1 MNEYDIAAAFETIE
15 QELIS
20 SMIRNMDRH
29 RAEEIKEG
37 YDWSMWQ
44 TEQLKALEKYKLEN
58 QKKYSK
64 QFKSIN
70 AQIGELIWQAR
81 QQGSMKQEE
90 QILRAIKKGF
100 KSYKPASAAMQAEFF
115 KLNTR
120 KLEALIKATSN
131 DMKKAE
137 TAVLR
142 MANDQYR
149 KAIFNAQVYANSGAG
164 AYEKAIDMAAKD
176 MLSRGLNC
184 IEYKNGARHTLPD
197 YADMAIRTASKRAY
211 LQGEG
216 EKRQEWGISTVI
228 VAKRGSACPK
238 CLPFVEKVLIDDVWS
253 GGKASDGPY
262 PLMSAAIAR
271 GLYHPRCKDSHS
283 TYFPGISTAEDTWT
297 KKELRAIDQRYKQE
311 QDYQYAKRQV
321 DKFGRLEEYSLDREN
336 QEKYKNKADE
346 WSRTLQSDI
355 IQEGAFKNLVIDQLP
370 AMDSINDSLGRK
382 VFAEQLIDRLG
393 IDRSNV
399 PIKLRKMD
407 ARGGCSYYPKTDK
420 GVCEYIEYALQADD
434 ERALPYQVKTAFHE
448 SYHFSLQGH
457 KWDAVKGGR
466 PNEKWRVM
474 EETFAEVAA
483 HHAAELYGIEE
494 KLAPAYSDIL
504 AKTLPRLK
512 RLPKFKGCSTVSD
525 FGKIAW
531 KDRLLGNS
539 GVWDNLYDDV
549 FSLDFDERSY
559 YKQYFKSI
567 GLHEKELLNKFFEN
581 NPKLQQYKEMLKE
594 DLKSALYKIDHGIPL
609 ESLSNNEQIIFSN
622 MIANI
627 MWKEGIK

>member
-1 MNEYDIAAAFETIE
+1 MNEYDIAAAFEVIE

-29 RAEEIKEG
+29 RAEELKEG
-37 YDWSMWQ
+37 YEWSMWQ
-44 TEQLKALEKYKLEN
+44 TEQLKAFEKYKLEN
-58 QKKYSK
+58 QKKYGK

-70 AQIGELIWQAR
+70 GQIEELIWQAR
-81 QQGSMKQEE
+81 QKGGLKQEE
-90 QILRAIKKGF
+90 QILRAIKNGF
-100 KSYKPASAAMQAEFF
+100 KSYMPASAAMQGEFF

-120 KLEALIKATSN
+120 KLEALVKATTH
-131 DMKKAE
+131 DMEKAE
-137 TAVLR
+137 TAILR
-142 MANDQYR
+142 RANDQYR

-164 AYEKAIDMAAKD
+164 TYEKAVDMATKD
-176 MLSRGLNC
+176 MLSRGLAC
-184 IEYKNGARHTLPD
+184 VEYKNGTLHTLED

-216 EKRQEWGISTVI
+216 EKRQEWGITTVI
-228 VAKRGSACPK
+228 VAKRGNPCPK
-238 CLPFVEKVLIDDVWS
+238 CLPFVGKVLIDDVWS

-262 PLMSAAIAR
+262 PLMSRAMAK

-297 KKELRAIDQRYKQE
+297 KDELKGIEQKYKQE
-311 QDYQYAKRQV
+311 QNHQYARRQA
-321 DKFGRLEEYSLDREN
+321 DKFGRLAEYSLDKEN
-336 QEKYKNKADE
+336 KENYKNKADE
-346 WSRTLQSDI
+346 WSNVSQTDI

-370 AMDSINDSLGRK
+370 TIDSINTNQDRK
-382 VFAEQLIDRLG
+382 AFAERLIDRLG
-393 IDRSNV
+393 IDRSRV
-399 PIKLRKMD
+399 PVEIRKMD
-407 ARGGCSYYPKTDK
+407 SRGGCSYYPKSDK

-434 ERALPYQVKTAFHE
+434 DRSMPYQIKTAFHE

-494 KLAPAYSDIL
+494 KLAPAYGDIL

-512 RLPKFKGCSTVSD
+512 RLPKFKNCNTVTE

-539 GVWDNLYDDV
+539 GVWEQLYNDS
-549 FSLDFDERSY
+549 FSLGFDEQSY

-567 GLHEKELLNKFFEN
+567 GMHEKELFSKFFEN
-581 NPKLQQYKEMLKE
+581 NPKLQQYEQMLKD
-594 DLKSALYKIDHGIPL
+594 DLKGAMYKIDQGIPL
-609 ESLSNNEQIIFSN
+609 ENLSNNERMIFSN
-622 MIANI
+622 MIANT